1 MEKRLEIDIN
11 DYITLEILYLLD
23 NYSLYK
29 TLERKIKRI
38 ICYLEKKIY
47 TNFFENLGNLE
58 IKKEHFEIK
67 YIFE

>member
-23 NYSLYK
+23 NYSLDK

-47 TNFFENLGNLE
+47 NNFFENLGNLE